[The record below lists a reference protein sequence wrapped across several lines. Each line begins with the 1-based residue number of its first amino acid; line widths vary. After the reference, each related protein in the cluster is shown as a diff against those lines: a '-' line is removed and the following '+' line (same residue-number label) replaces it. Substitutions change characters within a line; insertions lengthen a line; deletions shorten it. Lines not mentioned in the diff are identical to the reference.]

1 MILDI
6 SDIAIHNLKEFSV
19 SEISSALKKTI
30 EDTFGYVRIKGEI
43 SGFKKATS
51 GHLYFSLKDENALIS
66 AVCWRGVFLKI
77 PFAIEDGVEVIITG
91 KITTYAGRSN
101 YQIIAEK
108 IELAG
113 KGQLMILFQKLK
125 EKLLKEG
132 LFEAQHKK
140 PIPKFPKII
149 GVVTSPTGAV
159 IQDIIHRISERFP
172 LKILVYSVLVQ
183 GEGAKEQIANA
194 IDKFN
199 LITDENLKPDVL
211 IVARGGGSAEDLWA
225 FNEEIVVRS
234 IFASKI
240 PIISAV
246 GHETDTTLSD
256 FVADLRSPTPTAAAE
271 IATPV
276 RLELLNA
283 LSTTTLRLN
292 GNILSKLN
300 EKTSLIKATS
310 KALKSPKVKIE
321 NLAQRLDYAG
331 EKNLFAIKTLLTKY
345 GKILNKIAEKVLSPN
360 QQISL
365 QNNKLNILSSKLEKA
380 FLKNIHFN
388 EKRQKLENNAQK
400 IKSLTLNKISNIKQS
415 IIGYEAI
422 LNALSY
428 KNVLQRGYSVIKDED
443 GKIITSSSLAKTKNT
458 LLIEL
463 RDGSLKVSNSKN

>member
-6 SDIAIHNLKEFSV
+6 SDIAVHNLKEFSV

-51 GHLYFSLKDENALIS
+51 GHLYFSLKDENAIIS

-77 PFAIEDGVEVIITG
+77 PFTIEDGVEVIVTG

-108 IELAG
+108 VELAG
-113 KGQLMILFQKLK
+113 KGQLMVLFQKLK

-132 LFEAQHKK
+132 LFEAKHKK

-159 IQDIIHRISERFP
+159 IQDIIHRITERFP
-172 LKILVYSVLVQ
+172 LKILVYGVLVQ

-194 IDKFN
+194 INKFN

-256 FVADLRSPTPTAAAE
+256 FVADLRAPTPTASAE

-300 EKTSLIKATS
+300 EKTSLIKATA
-310 KALKSPKVKIE
+310 KALKSPKIKIE

-331 EKNLFAIKTLLTKY
+331 EKNLFAIKTFLSNY
-345 GKILNKIAEKVLSPN
+345 GKTLNKIAEKILSPN

-365 QNNKLNILSSKLEKA
+365 RNNRLNVLTGKLDRA
-380 FLKNIHFN
+380 FLKNINFS
-388 EKRQKLENNAQK
+388 EKRQKLTGSWQK
-400 IKSLTLNKISNIKQS
+400 INSLATNKIVYLKQ
-415 IIGYEAI
+415 IVQGYEGI
-422 LNALSY
+422 LNSLSY

-443 GKIITSSSLAKTKNT
+443 GNIITTSKQAKTKSN

-463 RDGSLKVSNSKN
+463 KDGSLKVKPVS